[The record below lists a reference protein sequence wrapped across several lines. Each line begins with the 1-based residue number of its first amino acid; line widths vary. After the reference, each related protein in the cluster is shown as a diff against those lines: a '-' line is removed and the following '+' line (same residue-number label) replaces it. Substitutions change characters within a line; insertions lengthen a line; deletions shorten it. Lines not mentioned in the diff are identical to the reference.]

1 VADDTEFELDDAAT
15 DKAGSDSDKAAT
27 SELDLEDLLRRFK
40 KWWKIDKKHSDDW
53 RTNAVKEFDMVAGEQ
68 WDETDKAVLR
78 DQMRPV
84 VTFNRTG
91 SVIGAVAGTEVTN
104 RQEVRFFPREQGDAA
119 ADEMLTATANWF
131 RDECNAEDE
140 ESDAFWNCLVC
151 GMGWTETRMD
161 FETDQD
167 GAPFVECVDPLEM
180 FWDAASRK
188 ANLENARRIWR
199 VKKVP
204 LDEAK
209 ALVGDT
215 DTDDEDFDAKWA
227 DFDGSSDPDET
238 AQEAR
243 FYRAT
248 DASEDE
254 RDEDDLITLV
264 EVQWWERETVHLVA
278 DAAGMVTL
286 TGEEFETLNERL
298 AELKMPSPKSATKT
312 RRKYFRVW
320 IGRKVLAEPEEEP
333 FGPHFS
339 YNALTG
345 YRDRNKGTFYGLV
358 RAMVNPQQWANK
370 WLSQTMHILNT
381 NAKGGWFVEDGVFED
396 MREAEQ
402 TLAMPDKLTK
412 VTKKALSNPD
422 GPKIQAKPQS
432 QMPQGFTD
440 LMEFAI
446 TSIRDASGV
455 NLELLGQKDT
465 DQAGVLEMQRKKQ
478 AMAVLA
484 VLFSGLRRYRKNQG
498 RQMLWLI
505 QNYVSD
511 GRLIRING
519 EQSQQ
524 YVPFVKKVD
533 ARYDVIVDDAPS
545 SPQQKEITWAVFMQM
560 APVLKER
567 MTPELWAAML
577 EYSPLPESASQK
589 LREAIRQSA
598 QMQAQQSQMQAQ
610 MAQAGAKA
618 QIEETQSKT
627 QLNQVKA
634 AGEFVSTQREAAS
647 PIVTSQQQIGAR

>member
-1 VADDTEFELDDAAT
+1 VADETEFELDDAAT

-40 KWWKIDKKHSDDW
+40 KWWKVDKKHSDDW

-215 DTDDEDFDAKWA
+215 DADDEDFDAKWA

-254 RDEDDLITLV
+254 RDEDELITLV

-278 DAAGMVTL
+278 DEAGMVTL
-286 TGEEFETLNERL
+286 TGEEFETLGERL
-298 AELKMPSPKSATKT
+298 AELKMPTPKSTTQT
-312 RRKYFRVW
+312 RRKYFRAWV
-320 IGRKVLAEPEEEP
+320 GRKVLAEPEQEP

-381 NAKGGWFVEDGVFED
+381 NAKGGWFVEEGVFED

-412 VTKKALSNPD
+412 VTKNALSNPN
-422 GPKIQAKPQS
+422 GPKLQAKPQS

-533 ARYDVIVDDAPS
+533 AKYDVIVDDAPS

-567 MTPELWAAML
+567 MTPDLWAAML

-589 LREAIRQSA
+589 LREAIKQSA
-598 QMQAQQSQMQAQ
+598 QMQAQQAQMQAQ
-610 MAQAGAKA
+610 MAQAGAQA
-618 QIEETQSKT
+618 QIAETQSKT

-647 PIVTSQQQIGAR
+647 PIVTPQQQIGG